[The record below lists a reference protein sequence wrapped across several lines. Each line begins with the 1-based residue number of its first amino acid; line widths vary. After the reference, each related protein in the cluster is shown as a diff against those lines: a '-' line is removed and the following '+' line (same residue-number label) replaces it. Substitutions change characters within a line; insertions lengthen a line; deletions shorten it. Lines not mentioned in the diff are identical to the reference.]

1 MLWTPDLKRL
11 KIKFFSQS
19 PWDPQIKILWY
30 CLWLLLITNLSK
42 LCFISVGLKVHR
54 TNNLKFVILSCGY
67 RWFQM
72 SKLLVNLHQW
82 KYIYDWNMV
91 YVQITFDIH
100 SNSFIWMYKIH
111 ANDVFFLS
119 WLYIQHI
126 FKSENFQSW
135 SAFGREFCLSNFDNQ
150 APWDKKHETEN
161 HSPLSQTFQLI
172 LLYK

>member
-1 MLWTPDLKRL
+1 
-11 KIKFFSQS
+11 
-19 PWDPQIKILWY
+19 
-30 CLWLLLITNLSK
+30 
-42 LCFISVGLKVHR
+42 
-54 TNNLKFVILSCGY
+54 
-67 RWFQM
+67 M

-150 APWDKKHETEN
+150 APGDKKHET
-161 HSPLSQTFQLI
+161 
-172 LLYK
+172 